1 MNWQDNPVL
10 NQEDDSGAFDTLLGI
25 IDAPGGMARNL
36 FAGRDLLAGLF
47 DPSKRATGEDVLR
60 NMGSED
66 PSAFASGAVD
76 FLLDPLLLTSPIR
89 KGAGIGLR
97 GLASLLR

>member
-10 NQEDDSGAFDTLLGI
+10 HQEDDSGALDTLLAI

-36 FAGRDLLAGLF
+36 FAGKDLLAGLF

-60 NMGSED
+60 NMGNDNPSE
-66 PSAFASGAVD
+66 FASGAVD
-76 FLLDPLLLTSPIR
+76 FLLDPLLLAAPVR
-89 KGAGIGLR
+89 KGAGMGLR
-97 GLASLLR
+97 GLASLFR